1 MFCQKCGKE
10 NTDGAAFCNS
20 CGALIVTVGASP
32 KNKVIQAK
40 IQTKREQ
47 IAGIS
52 QVGPV
57 LVCLLGILFLFMG
70 LFEGLVFIVGIILLG
85 FTIWWSS
92 KRENEKKKLEN
103 EIKELQAEMAA

>member
-20 CGALIVTVGASP
+20 CGAPIVTVGASP

-47 IAGIS
+47 VEGIS
-52 QVGPV
+52 QIGPI
-57 LVCLLGILFLFMG
+57 LLCLLGLPCL
-70 LFEGLVFIVGIILLG
+70 LLYIIPG
-85 FTIWWSS
+85 AIMIGVAIWWSS
-92 KRENEKKKLEN
+92 SRENEKKKLEN
-103 EIKELQAEMAA
+103 EIKELQAEMAE